1 MILTAFAEAIA
12 SAFLLAGAP
21 ATDAITGQPLLE
33 SLNPRALELFD
44 REPVLKAWALRSYD
58 RNHDG
63 WLTLYEAQAAADSFR
78 DVADGNRDGRVSM
91 TEYAAALD
99 FIRARY

>member
-1 MILTAFAEAIA
+1 MWKYALLPT
-12 SAFLLAGAP
+12 FLLAPAYAGAQPVPP
-21 ATDAITGQPLLE
+21 ARQTSI
-33 SLNPRALELFD
+33 NPRANELFD
-44 REPVLKAWALRSYD
+44 REPVLKAWALRIYD

-63 WLTLYEAQAAADSFR
+63 WLTLYEVQAAADSFR